1 MVSLSNHTFAPM
13 PKPYSQ
19 VRAMWAITVASL
31 RATFKSPQSIFFGL
45 FFPIVLIMIFGALG
59 RGGGGASVDVAF
71 EKGADTQNAL
81 FDSLVTARSLHIVP
95 NDQPGKDVEDLLKK
109 GRITAIINIK
119 KSGNPQVPYDLN
131 LRVTQASSKD
141 LSILFPILRDI
152 ISRIDK
158 HVYSGQPTFAK
169 IETVTQPGREYKMI
183 DFFLPGMIGFSLIGA
198 AVFGV
203 AFLFFSMRETLV
215 LKRLYSTPIKRVYII
230 MGESISRV
238 LFQLLVVLVLIAF
251 GYFFYEFTL
260 ANGLITLINMLFLS
274 FLALL
279 VFMAFGFFIASIAR
293 NQNVIPIYA
302 NLFMFPQYFLSGTFF
317 SREALPAFM
326 QPILKFLPLTALN
339 DSMRKVAFEGAALS
353 TCWQE
358 ILILLVWGV
367 IIYAAT
373 VKVFRWE

>member
-1 MVSLSNHTFAPM
+1 M

-19 VRAMWAITVASL
+19 VRAMLAITVASL

-59 RGGGGASVDVAF
+59 RGGGGSSVDVAF
-71 EKGADTQNAL
+71 EKGT
-81 FDSLVTARSLHIVP
+81 DSTTDLYRQLRDAEGLRIVP
-95 NDQPGKDVEDLLKK
+95 NNRPDKDIEDMLKK
-109 GRITAIINIK
+109 GRLTAILGIRRQTV
-119 KSGNPQVPYDLN
+119 GTPYQLQVRY
-131 LRVTQASSKD
+131 TQASAKD
-141 LSILFPILRDI
+141 LAVLQPVLRDAI
-152 ISRIDK
+152 HELEGKVFRNRPEYVRI
-158 HVYSGQPTFAK
+158 VPNYQ
-169 IETVTQPGREYKMI
+169 EGRAYKMI

-215 LKRLYSTPIKRVYII
+215 LKRLYSTPIRRGYII
-230 MGESISRV
+230 MGESLSRV

-251 GYFFYEFTL
+251 GYFAYDFTL
-260 ANGLITLINMLFLS
+260 ANGFFTLFSMLFLS

-279 VFMAFGFFIASIAR
+279 VFMGFGFFIASVAR

-326 QPILKFLPLTALN
+326 QPVLKFLPLTALN
-339 DSMRKVAFEGAALS
+339 DSMRKVAFEGTALS
-353 TCWQE
+353 ACWQE
-358 ILILLVWGV
+358 IIILAVWGV
-367 IIYAAT
+367 LVYAAT